1 MKKILIIEDIHVS
14 GIKLLKEKKNYTFEI
29 IDNLDP
35 VFIKKK
41 IDDCDAIALRTF
53 NLSAELINSAKNYKL
68 FQDMELDM
76 ITLI

>member
-41 IDDCDAIALRTF
+41 IDDCDAIVV
-53 NLSAELINSAKNYKL
+53 KN
-68 FQDMELDM
+68 F
-76 ITLI
+76 